1 MGLILYQPGEE
12 MGLIYIH
19 QLIKGGQPARERQ
32 RGGAYT
38 KHKIESSKTTST
50 WKSHPFLEGFMP
62 LGLVL
67 SPNLVGPSVSI
78 LLIYGKDEQQLN
90 FSLAKW

>member
-1 MGLILYQPGEE
+1 MGLILYQTGEE

-19 QLIKGGQPARERQ
+19 QLIKGGQPRERQ

-38 KHKIESSKTTST
+38 KHKIESSKTST
-50 WKSHPFLEGFMP
+50 WKSHPFLEGFTP

-78 LLIYGKDEQQLN
+78 MLIYVKDEQQLN
-90 FSLAKW
+90 FSLPKW